1 MGSTAYGLATEPAA
15 AQSIGEHV
23 ANIEVVWRR
32 IAAHQGEPFRQIR
45 GQTFTYTVH
54 ESVLRPSTT
63 NRNLPKAEFGKA
75 LEFVPLKNTA
85 ALQSMQGPSYLFAVL
100 MDPRIRGSEW

>member
-1 MGSTAYGLATEPAA
+1 MD
-15 AQSIGEHV
+15 
-23 ANIEVVWRR
+23 IEVVWRR
-32 IAAHQGEPFRQIR
+32 IVEHEGQSFRQIR
-45 GQTFTYTVH
+45 GQTFTYAVH

-63 NRNLPKAEFGKA
+63 NRNLPKSEFGKA
-75 LEFVPLKNTA
+75 LELVPLKDTV